1 MNDLTDALEHRS
13 ARGTPRGA
21 DAVFDAALA
30 AARQIDRS
38 LADGSP
44 GSSPSPTTDFPEY
57 VSLAAA
63 APHPGTPRRLAK
75 ITLAAAAAV
84 ALLATGV
91 VIANRVDD
99 DPNAGALHDVSPGVA
114 LPLAQRAGIT
124 PDKVGT
130 RWRQTDPFTD
140 AFYAE
145 QAAATIAA
153 FPECAM
159 LRSFGLFPP
168 TTKAV
173 AARQAFT
180 VGNAANVHQTVFVF
194 ATAEDASRAM
204 DVIAGDIFPACSFQL
219 YDRLAPFNRYGP
231 IDTATSLAW
240 AAPDYAQHGD
250 RQVIFG
256 QQVNFTYSR
265 GPFTLQI
272 VNAFVQVGRAISWLA
287 PSYGGPGSNPP
298 FQIDKMIAA
307 TATALG
313 SVFKP

>member
-1 MNDLTDALEHRS
+1 MNDLIDALEHLS

-21 DAVFDAALA
+21 DAVFDAAVE
-30 AARQIDRS
+30 AARHVDPS

-44 GSSPSPTTDFPEY
+44 GSSTSAAADSPEY
-57 VSLAAA
+57 VTLTAEAAHSGA
-63 APHPGTPRRLAK
+63 PRRLAK
-75 ITLAAAAAV
+75 VTLAVAAAV
-84 ALLATGV
+84 ALLATGI

-99 DPNAGALHDVSPGVA
+99 DSNVVALHDVSPKDA
-114 LPLAQRAGIT
+114 PLAQAAGIT
-124 PDKVGT
+124 PDKVGS
-130 RWRQTDPFTD
+130 RWRQLDPFTD

-145 QAAATIAA
+145 QATATIAA

-180 VGNAANVHQTVFVF
+180 VGNPANVHQTVFVF

-204 DVIAGDIFPACSFQL
+204 DVIEGDIFPTCWFQL
-219 YDRLAPFNRYGP
+219 YDRLAPFNQYGSVE
-231 IDTATSLAW
+231 TATSSTW
-240 AAPDYAQHGD
+240 DAASYAQHGD

-256 QQVNFTYSR
+256 QQVNFTSDG
-265 GPFTLQI
+265 GPFMLQI

-287 PSYGGPGSNPP
+287 PANTAALRPRI
-298 FQIDKMIAA
+298 QIDKMIAA
-307 TATALG
+307 TATALD